1 LDKTS
6 AIDATSNYLVVV
18 PVPVFA
24 VDGGRCWIESA
35 FAGHLKELLESLA
48 PRYRTLTIG
57 APQMDAATFEALKSG
72 LAELDFERDRVRF
85 LALRSASAGRREC
98 LTGAFSTFAMLWR
111 AVGESGAVHAGPSPL
126 FAPMENLALVA
137 AWLRRRTRVFVV
149 DIDWRES
156 ARMNL
161 ATGYWRYGVYW
172 RTRYLHDA
180 WLGFQTWLARWTC
193 DVVMLK
199 GRKLVEDFGRGAPN
213 VHWILDA
220 AHSDSMLLDAGE
232 LERKRADLAAPG
244 RPLRCLYFGRLTAY
258 KGVSFLLKAVARARE
273 RGANVTFDVFGIGE
287 EFDALRSES
296 QAAGLASAV
305 TFHGARP
312 YGLAFL
318 RELTSYDLLLAAPLS
333 EDTPRSALDA
343 QARGIAI
350 LAFDTYYYRELEQ
363 LGAGVSC
370 TPWRDLEA
378 FANKLVEF
386 AANRAAL
393 APMAERGV
401 AFARDNTQEAWL
413 ERRAKWT
420 LERR

>member
-1 LDKTS
+1 MDKTP
-6 AIDATSNYLVVV
+6 AIDTTSNYLVVV
-18 PVPVFA
+18 PVPVFR
-24 VDGGRCWIESA
+24 VDERRCWIESA
-35 FAGHLKELLESLA
+35 FAGHLRLLLESLA
-48 PRYRTLTIG
+48 PRFRTLTIG
-57 APQMDAATFEALKSG
+57 APEMDAATFEALEPG
-72 LAELDFERDRVRF
+72 LAELDFGRDRVRF
-85 LALRSASAGRREC
+85 LALRNASAGRRES
-98 LTGAFSTFAMLWR
+98 LTGAPRIFAKLWR
-111 AVGESGAVHAGPSPL
+111 AAGESAAVHAGPSPL
-126 FAPMENLALVA
+126 FAPMENLALAA
-137 AWLRRRTRVFVV
+137 AWLRRRQRVFVV

-161 ATGYWRYGVYW
+161 ATGFWSFGEYW
-172 RTRYLHDA
+172 RTRYLHDT

-199 GRKLVEDFGRGAPN
+199 GRKLVADYGRGAPN

-220 AHSDSMLLDAGE
+220 AHSASMLLDTSE
-232 LERKRADLAAPG
+232 LERKRADLATPG

-287 EFDALRSES
+287 ELDALRSETKT
-296 QAAGLASAV
+296 AGLDAAI

-312 YGLAFL
+312 YGLDFL
-318 RELTSYDLLLAAPLS
+318 RELTNYDLLLAAPLS

-363 LGAGVSC
+363 LSAGVVC

-378 FANKLVEF
+378 FAAKLVDF
-386 AANRAAL
+386 AAHRETL
-393 APMAERGV
+393 APLADRSV

-420 LERR
+420 LGGR